1 MLEKGSWCAP
11 STYQGTYNGF
21 NDSGI
26 ATFTTD
32 NTGHVNSLVRETIQ
46 NSLDAVLDKKKPVKV
61 CFKLFD
67 MPAEKFPGKNQFVRM
82 LEECLSENRDKEG
95 IANFFERAI
104 QIVQKPIKVFRIS
117 DYNTCGLSGA
127 DVSGRASY
135 DTKWGSL
142 VKCNGTPNQ
151 NSTAGGSYGIGKS
164 VTFLCSDLQTVFY
177 SSLDEKK
184 VKSTVGVARLISFQ
198 DLDNADMITTGTV
211 YFAKSRNE
219 LNAILSLPDFESG
232 YMREETG
239 TDIYIMGM
247 NDTENLRMELIHSVL
262 YNFLVSIWNQ
272 QLVVVLDNEENDIIS
287 KDTLDKYVPMI
298 VSQTDTKSKWKK
310 STDALNNYYE
320 LLTSA
325 PESNPDVKV
334 IPLCAEEYGKEYG
347 FSDGDA
353 TLYLLKKKNAN
364 RHVLMTREKGMRIFE
379 QDCLPRSIEFTG
391 IFHITGAKMNCEFR
405 KMETPAHDKWVE
417 TSTSCKGNE
426 RYYKKMYKELRSYI
440 KKLIQDSFG
449 YEIKEEIDAF
459 GASKF
464 LPDYPHKEGENP
476 DHKSVF
482 LPGIEGGELKP
493 MKPVKPTLSKPGSGL
508 SDDDDDDGNMPGGIG
523 PSGGAGGPGSSGGKS
538 KKGGRGEKSGKGGK
552 TKQLNFSP
560 VPLAGVR
567 SYCKDAEQGE
577 YVISFRTPH
586 TAKQAKLKF
595 HVAGEQSAFPIAV
608 TDVKV
613 ITGKSNAT
621 IETTETTETTE
632 KKEKKEYSYILL
644 NDLKLGHPVKLDV
657 KLDFD
662 QFCLLEVIYSEAK

>member
-32 NTGHVNSLVRETIQ
+32 NTGYVNSLVRETIQ

-61 CFKLFD
+61 YFKLFD
-67 MPAEKFPGKNQFVRM
+67 MPVEKFPGKDQFVRM

-95 IANFFERAI
+95 ITKFFERAI

-164 VTFLCSDLQTVFY
+164 VTFLCSDLRTVFY
-177 SSLDEKK
+177 SSLDEKN
-184 VKSTVGVARLISFQ
+184 VKSTVGVSRLISFQ

-211 YFAKSRNE
+211 YFAKSRSE

-232 YMREETG
+232 YMRKETG

-247 NDTENLRMELIHSVL
+247 NDTENLRMELIRSVL

-272 QLVVVLDNEENDIIS
+272 QLVVVLDNEENDVIS
-287 KDTLDKYVPMI
+287 KDTLDKYVPLI
-298 VSQTDTKSKWKK
+298 VSQTDAESKWKEPI
-310 STDALNNYYE
+310 DALSNYYE
-320 LLTSA
+320 LLMSSPA
-325 PESNPDVKV
+325 SNPDVKV

-353 TLYLLKKKNAN
+353 TLYLMKKKDAN

-379 QDCLPRSIEFTG
+379 QGHFPRSIEFTG
-391 IFHITGAKMNCEFR
+391 IFHITGEKMNREFR

-440 KKLIQDSFG
+440 RKLIQDSFG

-459 GASKF
+459 GASEF
-464 LPDYPHKEGENP
+464 LPDYPQKEGGNP
-476 DHKSVF
+476 SHKSVF

-493 MKPVKPTLSKPGSGL
+493 MKPVTPTLSKPGSIL
-508 SDDDDDDGNMPGGIG
+508 SDDDNDDDDGSVTGGTG
-523 PSGGAGGPGSSGGKS
+523 HSGAAGGTSNRSGKS
-538 KKGGRGEKSGKGGK
+538 KKGGRGGKGGK
-552 TKQLNFSP
+552 TKRLNFSS

-567 SYCKDAEQGE
+567 SYCKNAEQGE
-577 YVISFRTPH
+577 YIVSFHIPH

-595 HVAGEQSAFPIAV
+595 HVAGEQSTFPIAV
-608 TDVKV
+608 NDVKV
-613 ITGKSNAT
+613 LTGKNSAK
-621 IETTETTETTE
+621 IEKTENNED
-632 KKEKKEYSYILL
+632 SYILL
-644 NDLKLGHPVKLDV
+644 NDLKVGHPVKLDV